1 MGGGWAVIV
10 ANPAVF
16 TAKYVPPNIPRRDE
30 ELSKLKDAILSGKN
44 VFLYG
49 QPATGKTVMVSF
61 LGRELKDR
69 VRYAYVDCKYQQNP
83 YAIMQTILQQWHGRN
98 YLGLGYGMVF
108 DYLVKTYGEKWVVFD
123 DFPILSSY
131 IPRSGQGRPFPL
143 IESLAERSVRITLV
157 TYLSNAYD
165 DLNPSIKSRLNATRI
180 VCRPYSEEDIF
191 EILRDRAILGLSRDS
206 WKSEQIA
213 IIAEYV
219 TRKNGN
225 VRSAIA
231 MLYDA
236 AKRAEARELDV
247 IGDEDIDAVLAEE
260 PDEVY
265 WLEVIAALPQHQQAL
280 VAAVAEAM
288 EKTGEEYVVSGKV
301 YSFYEK
307 WCQKMG
313 MRPLKYPVYSS
324 ELIPYLNISGIIEAE
339 KVSMGRG
346 RGVTRLLRLNR
357 YISPSTVIRKAL
369 TDLVKQP
376 VQLPP

>member
-1 MGGGWAVIV
+1 MGGGWALIV
-10 ANPAVF
+10 VDPAVF
-16 TAKYVPPNIPRRDE
+16 TAKYVPPKLPRRDE
-30 ELSKLKDAILSGKN
+30 ELSKLRDAVLSGKN

-49 QPATGKTVMVSF
+49 QPATGKTVMTSF
-61 LGRELKDR
+61 LGRGLKDK

-83 YAIMQTILQQWHGRN
+83 YAIMQTILQQWHGRS
-98 YLGLGYGMVF
+98 YPGLGYGMIF
-108 DYLVKTYGEKWVVFD
+108 DYLVTTYGEKWVVFD

-131 IPRSGQGRPFPL
+131 IPRPGQGQPFSL
-143 IESLAERSVRITLV
+143 IESLAEKSIRITLV

-301 YSFYEK
+301 YSFYGK

-346 RGVTRLLRLNR
+346 KGVTRLLRLNR
-357 YISPSTVIRKAL
+357 YISPSTVIRKTL

-376 VQLPP
+376 IQLPQ

>member
-1 MGGGWAVIV
+1 MIV
-10 ANPAVF
+10 VDPAVF
-16 TAKYVPPNIPRRDE
+16 TTKYVPPKLPRRDE
-30 ELSKLKDAILSGKN
+30 ELPKLRDAVLSGKN

-61 LGRELKDR
+61 LGRGLRDK

-83 YAIMQTILQQWHGRN
+83 YALMQTILQQWHGRS
-98 YLGLGYGMVF
+98 YLGLGYGMIF
-108 DYLVKTYGEKWVVFD
+108 DYIVTTYGEKWVVFD

-131 IPRSGQGRPFPL
+131 IPRPGQGQPFSL
-143 IESLAERSVRITLV
+143 IESLAEKGVRITLV

-165 DLNPSIKSRLNATRI
+165 DLDRIKSRLNATRI

-191 EILRDRAILGLSRDS
+191 EILRDRAVLGLARDS

-213 IIAEYV
+213 VVAEYV

-236 AKRAEARELDV
+236 AKRAEARGLDA
-247 IGDEDIDAVLAEE
+247 IGDEDLEAVLSEE

-265 WLEVIAALPQHQQAL
+265 WLEVISALPQHQHAT

-288 EKTGEEYVVSGKV
+288 EKMGEECVVSGKV
-301 YSFYEK
+301 YAFYEK

-313 MRPLKYPVYSS
+313 LKPLKYPIYSS

-346 RGVTRLLRLNR
+346 KGVTRLLRLNR
-357 YISPSTVIRKAL
+357 YISPPTAIRKVVS
-369 TDLVKQP
+369 DLVRQTSFQP
-376 VQLPP
+376 TQ